1 MVIVRHFGRKDAPQ
15 SAMGAP
21 MNDRLGVVRTL
32 LETAPDSA
40 VRDLDMALRAD
51 TSAAL
56 APVRAM
62 VRAELSDRGV
72 RDVVLAP
79 VAPLCAP
86 RADGFKQALF
96 PAGALSRVWR
106 TLRALEPTA
115 VTVVV
120 SNLTLTTDDE
130 GYPPA
135 CDDLCRAAAVAIRDG
150 DPAIEGLARYLED
163 FQPGAAAQFAG
174 YLELAPLARTAI
186 KRLPIW
192 LRNMTDEHAAAV
204 RLLFKD
210 ADAIAPDASPR
221 LLEMLLAQT
230 AEPWRLLRIISA
242 VTHRAGDR
250 YLSSSELAEF
260 CERILADIERRVNL
274 VRQFDVDGGIEAG
287 QAAAAAVAVAIS
299 EILEFEE
306 SLDLNKSG
314 PWGQR
319 IGKLRQSLSGLTEGL
334 LKKTP
339 RIVGDALP
347 LQQVRVGGVNLRM
360 EPRLDQPPDARLVR
374 RALASLAFFDRCR
387 ATSGQGGY
395 GTVRNRAGE
404 EISQRLDSYIED
416 ILAMAH
422 GGELESP
429 DHARAFLE
437 VAADMTAL
445 AQDEKSAQIVRRRAA
460 AA

>member
-1 MVIVRHFGRKDAPQ
+1 
-15 SAMGAP
+15 MGAP
-21 MNDRLGVVRTL
+21 MNDRLGVVRAL

-79 VAPLCAP
+79 VALLCAP

-96 PAGALSRVWR
+96 PAGALSRAWR
-106 TLRALEPTA
+106 TLKALEPDA
-115 VTVVV
+115 VTAAV
-120 SNLTLTTDDE
+120 SNLTLTTQDDAF
-130 GYPPA
+130 PPD
-135 CDDLCRAAAVAIRDG
+135 CDDLCLAAAAAIRDNV
-150 DPAIEGLARYLED
+150 PSVQGLVRYLED

-174 YLELAPLARTAI
+174 YLELAPLARAAI
-186 KRLPIW
+186 QRLPLW
-192 LRNMTDEHAAAV
+192 LRGMTEEHAAAA

-210 ADAIAPDASPR
+210 VDALASDASPR

-230 AEPWRLLRIISA
+230 AEPWRLLRLISA
-242 VTHRAGDR
+242 VTHRASDR

-260 CERILADIERRVNL
+260 CERVLADIERRVNL
-274 VRQFDVDGGIEAG
+274 VRLFDVDGGAEAG
-287 QAAAAAVAVAIS
+287 QAAAAAVAVAIT
-299 EILEFEE
+299 EILQFEE
-306 SLDLNKSG
+306 SVDLNKAG
-314 PWGQR
+314 PWGLR
-319 IGKLRQSLSGLTEGL
+319 IVKLKQALSTQTESI
-334 LKKTP
+334 LKKAP
-339 RIVGDALP
+339 KIVGEALP
-347 LQQVRVGGVNLRM
+347 LQQVRAGGINLRM
-360 EPRLDQPPDARLVR
+360 EPRLDQSPDARMVR
-374 RALASLAFFDRCR
+374 RAMASLAFFDRCR
-387 ATSGQGGY
+387 ATSTQGGY
-395 GTVRNRAGE
+395 GTVRSRAEE
-404 EISQRLDSYIED
+404 EISHGLDSYVED

-422 GGELESP
+422 SGELETL

-437 VAADMTAL
+437 VAADMIAL

>member
-1 MVIVRHFGRKDAPQ
+1 
-15 SAMGAP
+15 MGAP
-21 MNDRLGVVRTL
+21 TNDRLGVVRAL
-32 LETAPDSA
+32 LENAPDSA

-86 RADGFKQALF
+86 RTDGFKQAVF
-96 PAGALSRVWR
+96 PAGALSRLWR
-106 TLRALEPTA
+106 ALRALEPSA

-120 SNLTLTTDDE
+120 SNLTLSADDE
-130 GYPPA
+130 SYPPA
-135 CDDLCRAAAVAIRDG
+135 CDDLCRAAAAAIRDG
-150 DPAIEGLARYLED
+150 TPAMKGLVRYLED
-163 FQPGAAAQFAG
+163 FQPGAAAHFAG

-192 LRNMTDEHAAAV
+192 LRIMTEEHAAAV

-221 LLEMLLAQT
+221 LLEVLLAQT
-230 AEPWRLLRIISA
+230 AEPWRLLRIVSA
-242 VTHRAGDR
+242 ATHRANDR

-260 CERILADIERRVNL
+260 CERVLADIERRVNL
-274 VRQFDVDGGIEAG
+274 VRLFDVDGGIEAG
-287 QAAAAAVAVAIS
+287 QAAAAALAVGIN

-306 SLDLNKSG
+306 NIELNKAG

-319 IGKLRQSLSGLTEGL
+319 IGKLKQSLSGLTEGL

-339 RIVGDALP
+339 KIVGEALP
-347 LQQVRVGGVNLRM
+347 LQQVRIGGVNLRM
-360 EPRLDQPPDARLVR
+360 EPKLDQAPDARLVR

-387 ATSGQGGY
+387 ATVGPGGY
-395 GTVRNRAGE
+395 GAVRNKAGE
-404 EISQRLDSYIED
+404 EITHGLDSYIED

-422 GGELESP
+422 GGELESL

>member
-1 MVIVRHFGRKDAPQ
+1 
-15 SAMGAP
+15 MGAP
-21 MNDRLGVVRTL
+21 TNDRLDMVRVM
-32 LETAPDSA
+32 LETAPDTA
-40 VRDLDMALRAD
+40 VRSLDMALRAD

-62 VRAELSDRGV
+62 VRSELQDRCV
-72 RDVVLAP
+72 CDLVFAP

-96 PAGALSRVWR
+96 PTGVLSRVWR
-106 TLRALEPTA
+106 GLRALEPAA
-115 VTVVV
+115 VMSVV
-120 SNLTLTTDDE
+120 SSLTLAADDD
-130 GYPPA
+130 GFPPA
-135 CDDLCRAAAVAIRDG
+135 CDDLCRTAVAAIRDG
-150 DPAIEGLARYLED
+150 APQMQGLVRYLED
-163 FQPGAAAQFAG
+163 FQPGAASQFAG

-186 KRLPIW
+186 KRLPLW
-192 LRNMTDEHAAAV
+192 LRNMTDDQAAAV

-210 ADAIAPDASPR
+210 ADDVAPDASPR
-221 LLEMLLAQT
+221 LLEVLQGQM

-242 VTHRAGDR
+242 ATHRANDR

-260 CERILADIERRVNL
+260 CERVLADIERRVNL
-274 VRQFDVDGGIEAG
+274 VRQFDVDGGAEAG
-287 QAAAAAVAVAIS
+287 HAAAVAAAVAIS

-306 SLDLNKSG
+306 SLDLAKTG

-319 IGKLRQSLSGLTEGL
+319 LTQLKQSLSNLTEGL
-334 LKKTP
+334 LKKAP
-339 RIVGDALP
+339 RAVGDALP
-347 LQQVRVGGVNLRM
+347 LQQVRAGGMTIRM
-360 EPRLDQPPDARLVR
+360 EPQLGHPPDARMVR
-374 RALASLAFFDRCR
+374 RAMASLAFFDRCR
-387 ATSGQGGY
+387 ACAAQGGY
-395 GTVRNRAGE
+395 GSVRSRAEE
-404 EISQRLDSYIED
+404 EIVHRLDSYIED

-437 VAADMTAL
+437 VAAEMTAL

>member
-1 MVIVRHFGRKDAPQ
+1 
-15 SAMGAP
+15 MGAL
-21 MNDRLGVVRTL
+21 MNDRLGVVRAL

-51 TSAAL
+51 TSTAL

-62 VRAELSDRGV
+62 VRAELSDRVV

-79 VAPLCAP
+79 VAPLCSP

-96 PAGALSRVWR
+96 PVGALTRAWR
-106 TLRALEPTA
+106 TLKAMEPDA

-120 SNLTLTTDDE
+120 SNLTLSNDE
-130 GYPPA
+130 SFPPA
-135 CDDLCRAAAVAIRDG
+135 CDDLCRAAAAAIRD
-150 DPAIEGLARYLED
+150 DAPAIQGLVRYLED

-174 YLELAPLARTAI
+174 YLELAPLARTVI
-186 KRLPIW
+186 NRLPIW
-192 LRNMTDEHAAAV
+192 LRNMTEDHAAAA

-210 ADAIAPDASPR
+210 ADAIAADASPR

-230 AEPWRLLRIISA
+230 AEPWSLLRLISA
-242 VTHRAGDR
+242 VTHRANDR
-250 YLSSSELAEF
+250 YLSSSEMAEF
-260 CERILADIERRVNL
+260 CERVLGDIERHVNL
-274 VRQFDVDGGIEAG
+274 VRQFDVDGGVEAG
-287 QAAAAAVAVAIS
+287 HAAAAAAAVAIG

-319 IGKLRQSLSGLTEGL
+319 IGKLKQSLSGLTEGL
-334 LKKTP
+334 LKKAP
-339 RIVGDALP
+339 KLVGDALP

-360 EPRLDQPPDARLVR
+360 EPRLDQGPDARLVR
-374 RALASLAFFDRCR
+374 RAMASLAFFDHCR
-387 ATSGQGGY
+387 ANSGQGGY
-395 GTVRNRAGE
+395 GAVRSRAGE
-404 EISQRLDSYIED
+404 EIAHRLDSYIED
-416 ILAMAH
+416 ILDMAH
-422 GGELESP
+422 AGEIESLE
-429 DHARAFLE
+429 HARAFLE
-437 VAADMTAL
+437 VAANMTAL

>member
-1 MVIVRHFGRKDAPQ
+1 
-15 SAMGAP
+15 
-21 MNDRLGVVRTL
+21 MNDRLGVVRAL

-96 PAGALSRVWR
+96 PAGVLSRLWR
-106 TLRALEPTA
+106 TLRAMEPQT

-120 SNLTLTTDDE
+120 SNLTLTTEDE
-130 GYPPA
+130 SHPPA
-135 CDDLCRAAAVAIRDG
+135 CDDLCRAAAAAIREDA
-150 DPAIEGLARYLED
+150 PATQGLVRYLED
-163 FQPGAAAQFAG
+163 FQPGAAGQFAG

-192 LRNMTDEHAAAV
+192 LRNMTDDHAAAA

-221 LLEMLLAQT
+221 LLEVLLAQT

-242 VTHRAGDR
+242 VTHRANDR
-250 YLSSSELAEF
+250 YLSSSEMAEF
-260 CERILADIERRVNL
+260 CERVLTDIERRVNL
-274 VRQFDVDGGIEAG
+274 VRQFDVDGGVEAG
-287 QAAAAAVAVAIS
+287 QAAAAAAAVAIG

-306 SLDLNKSG
+306 SVELNKSG

-319 IGKLRQSLSGLTEGL
+319 IGKLKQSLSGLTEGL
-334 LKKTP
+334 LKKAP
-339 RIVGDALP
+339 KIVGDALP
-347 LQQVRVGGVNLRM
+347 LQHVRIGGVNLRM
-360 EPRLDQPPDARLVR
+360 EPRLDQAPDARMVR
-374 RALASLAFFDRCR
+374 RAMASLAFFDRCR

-395 GTVRNRAGE
+395 GAVRSRAGE
-404 EISQRLDSYIED
+404 EIAHRLDSYVED

-422 GGELESP
+422 AGELESL
-429 DHARAFLE
+429 DHARAYLE
-437 VAADMTAL
+437 AAADMTAL

>member
-1 MVIVRHFGRKDAPQ
+1 
-15 SAMGAP
+15 MGAP
-21 MNDRLGVVRTL
+21 MNDRLGVVRAL

-79 VAPLCAP
+79 VTPLCAP

-96 PAGALSRVWR
+96 PAGALSRLWR
-106 TLRALEPTA
+106 TLRALEPHA

-120 SNLTLTTDDE
+120 TNLTLSSGDDSH
-130 GYPPA
+130 PPA
-135 CDDLCRAAAVAIRDG
+135 CDDLCRAAAAAIRG
-150 DPAIEGLARYLED
+150 EAPAMQGLVRYLED

-186 KRLPIW
+186 KRLPVW
-192 LRNMTDEHAAAV
+192 LRIMTEEHAAGV

-230 AEPWRLLRIISA
+230 AEPWRLLRIIAA
-242 VTHRAGDR
+242 VTNRAGDR

-260 CERILADIERRVNL
+260 CERVLGDIERRVNL
-274 VRQFDVDGGIEAG
+274 VRLFDVEGGAEAG
-287 QAAAAAVAVAIS
+287 QAAAAALAVAIS

-306 SLDLNKSG
+306 SIDLNKTG

-319 IGKLRQSLSGLTEGL
+319 VGKLRQSLSGLTEGL
-334 LKKTP
+334 LKKAP
-339 RIVGDALP
+339 KIVGEALP
-347 LQQVRVGGVNLRM
+347 LQPVRVGGVNLRM
-360 EPRLDQPPDARLVR
+360 EPKLDQAPDARLVR
-374 RALASLAFFDRCR
+374 RAMGSLAFFDRCR
-387 ATSGQGGY
+387 GASGPGGY
-395 GTVRNRAGE
+395 GAVRGRAGE
-404 EISQRLDSYIED
+404 EISHRLDSYIED

-422 GGELESP
+422 GGELESR

>member
-1 MVIVRHFGRKDAPQ
+1 
-15 SAMGAP
+15 MGAP
-21 MNDRLGVVRTL
+21 TNDRLGVIRAL
-32 LETAPDSA
+32 LENAPDSA
-40 VRDLDMALRAD
+40 IRDLDMALRAD

-96 PAGALSRVWR
+96 PAGVLSRLWR
-106 TLRALEPTA
+106 ALRALEPRA

-120 SNLTLTTDDE
+120 SSLTLTTEDE
-130 GYPPA
+130 SHPPA
-135 CDDLCRAAAVAIRDG
+135 CDDLCRAAAAGIRDG
-150 DPAIEGLARYLED
+150 TAAMQGLVRYLED

-186 KRLPIW
+186 KRLPVW

-204 RLLFKD
+204 RLLLKD

-221 LLEMLLAQT
+221 LLEVLLAQT
-230 AEPWRLLRIISA
+230 AEPWRLLRIVSA
-242 VTHRAGDR
+242 ATHRAGDR
-250 YLSSSELAEF
+250 YLSASELAEF
-260 CERILADIERRVNL
+260 CERVLSDIERRVNL
-274 VRQFDVDGGIEAG
+274 VRLFDVDGGIEAG

-306 SLDLNKSG
+306 SIDLNKAG

-319 IGKLRQSLSGLTEGL
+319 VGKLRQSLSGLTEGL
-334 LKKTP
+334 LKKAP
-339 RIVGDALP
+339 KVVGEALP
-347 LQQVRVGGVNLRM
+347 LQHVRVGGVNLRM
-360 EPRLDQPPDARLVR
+360 EPKLDQAPDARMVR
-374 RALASLAFFDRCR
+374 RALASLAFFERCR
-387 ATSGQGGY
+387 ATAGPGGY
-395 GTVRNRAGE
+395 GAVRNKVGE
-404 EISQRLDSYIED
+404 EIAHRLDSYIED

-422 GGELESP
+422 GGELESR

-437 VAADMTAL
+437 VAAEMTAL

>member
-1 MVIVRHFGRKDAPQ
+1 
-15 SAMGAP
+15 
-21 MNDRLGVVRTL
+21 MNDRLGVVRAL

-56 APVRAM
+56 ASVRAM

-79 VAPLCAP
+79 VAPLCSP

-96 PAGALSRVWR
+96 PAGVLSRLWR
-106 TLRALEPTA
+106 TLRAMEPQT
-115 VTVVV
+115 VTLVV
-120 SNLTLTTDDE
+120 SNLTLTTEDE
-130 GYPPA
+130 SHPPA
-135 CDDLCRAAAVAIRDG
+135 CDDLCRAAATAIREDA
-150 DPAIEGLARYLED
+150 PAMQGLVRYLED

-174 YLELAPLARTAI
+174 FLELAPLARTAI

-192 LRNMTDEHAAAV
+192 LRNMTDDHVAAA

-221 LLEMLLAQT
+221 LLEVLLAQT

-242 VTHRAGDR
+242 VTHRANDR
-250 YLSSSELAEF
+250 YLSSSEMAEF
-260 CERILADIERRVNL
+260 CERVLADIERRVNL
-274 VRQFDVDGGIEAG
+274 VRQFDVDGGVEAG
-287 QAAAAAVAVAIS
+287 QAAAAAAAVAIG

-306 SLDLNKSG
+306 SVELNKSG

-319 IGKLRQSLSGLTEGL
+319 IGKLKESLSGLTEGL
-334 LKKTP
+334 LKKAP
-339 RIVGDALP
+339 KVVGDALP
-347 LQQVRVGGVNLRM
+347 LQHVRVGGVKLRM
-360 EPRLDQPPDARLVR
+360 EPRLDQAPDARLVR
-374 RALASLAFFDRCR
+374 RAMASLAFFDRCR

-395 GTVRNRAGE
+395 GAVRGRAGE
-404 EISQRLDSYIED
+404 EIAHRLDSYVED

-422 GGELESP
+422 AGELESL
-429 DHARAFLE
+429 DHARAYLE

>member
-1 MVIVRHFGRKDAPQ
+1 
-15 SAMGAP
+15 MGVP
-21 MNDRLGVVRTL
+21 THDRLGVVRAL

-56 APVRAM
+56 ASVRGM
-62 VRAELSDRGV
+62 VGAELQDRGV

-96 PAGALSRVWR
+96 PAGALSRAW
-106 TLRALEPTA
+106 RALRTMEPLA

-120 SNLTLTTDDE
+120 SSLTLNTGDDSV
-130 GYPPA
+130 PPA
-135 CDDLCRAAAVAIRDG
+135 CDDLCRAAAAGIRDE
-150 DPAIEGLARYLED
+150 AAAMQELVRYLED

-186 KRLPIW
+186 KRLPLW
-192 LRNMTDEHAAAV
+192 LRAMSGEHAAAV

-210 ADAIAPDASPR
+210 ADAIAADASPR
-221 LLEMLLAQT
+221 LLEVLLAQT

-242 VTHRAGDR
+242 ATHRACDR
-250 YLSSSELAEF
+250 YLSASELAEF
-260 CERILADIERRVNL
+260 CERVLADIERRVNL
-274 VRQFDVDGGIEAG
+274 VRLFDVDGGVEAG
-287 QAAAAAVAVAIS
+287 HAAAAAVAVAIS
-299 EILEFEE
+299 EIAEFEE
-306 SLDLNKSG
+306 SLDLNRAG

-319 IGKLRQSLSGLTEGL
+319 IAHMKQSLSGQTEAL
-334 LKKTP
+334 LRKAPKM
-339 RIVGDALP
+339 VGEALP
-347 LQQVRVGGVNLRM
+347 LQPVRAGGISLRL
-360 EPRLDQPPDARLVR
+360 EPQLEHAPDARLVR
-374 RALASLAFFDRCR
+374 RAMAGLAFFDRCR
-387 ATSGQGGY
+387 AIAAQGGFASA
-395 GTVRNRAGE
+395 RSRAGE
-404 EISQRLDSYIED
+404 EIGHRLDSYVED

-422 GGELESP
+422 GGELDRL

>member
-1 MVIVRHFGRKDAPQ
+1 
-15 SAMGAP
+15 
-21 MNDRLGVVRTL
+21 MNDRLGVVRAL

-72 RDVVLAP
+72 RDVVLAT

-96 PAGALSRVWR
+96 PTGALTRAWR
-106 TLRALEPTA
+106 ALRALEPQAVSEVVADLAETTA
-115 VTVVV
+115 
-120 SNLTLTTDDE
+120 DE
-130 GYPPA
+130 SHPPA
-135 CDDLCRAAAVAIRDG
+135 CDDLCRAAAAALREG
-150 DPAIEGLARYLED
+150 APAMQGLARYLED

-174 YLELAPLARTAI
+174 YMELAPLARAAMR
-186 KRLPIW
+186 RLPVW

-210 ADAIAPDASPR
+210 ADDISSDASPR
-221 LLEMLLAQT
+221 LLEVLLAQT

-242 VTHRAGDR
+242 VTHRASDR
-250 YLSSSELAEF
+250 YLSSSEMSEF
-260 CERILADIERRVNL
+260 CERVLADIERRVNL
-274 VRQFDVDGGIEAG
+274 VRLFDVDGGVEAG
-287 QAAAAAVAVAIS
+287 QAAAAAVSVAIS

-306 SLDLNKSG
+306 SLDLNRSG

-319 IGKLRQSLSGLTEGL
+319 IGKLKLSLSGLTEGL

-339 RIVGDALP
+339 KLVGDALP

-360 EPRLDQPPDARLVR
+360 EPRLDPAPDARLVR
-374 RALASLAFFDRCR
+374 RAMASLAFFDRCR
-387 ATSGQGGY
+387 ATSGQGGW
-395 GTVRNRAGE
+395 GAVRGRAGE
-404 EISQRLDSYIED
+404 EIAHRLDSYIED

-422 GGELESP
+422 SGELETQE
-429 DHARAFLE
+429 HARAFLE